1 MSDLPLPVPAPLWR
15 RLASAFYDA
24 LLLIALWMSA
34 TLLGSMALTLA
45 GLHYAPG
52 VFRGYLFLVGLA
64 YCGACWVHGGQT
76 LGMRV
81 WRLTARRSDGA
92 PLNWVHAALRYT
104 FAYVAWV
111 SVVGVLCSVLD
122 ARKRAIHE
130 ILSGTE
136 TVYTPKSGIGN

>member
-1 MSDLPLPVPAPLWR
+1 MNDTPAIVVPIPAPLAR

-24 LLLIALWMSA
+24 LLLMALWMSA

-45 GLHYAPG
+45 GLTYSPG

-81 WRLTARRSDGA
+81 WHLTARRSDGT
-92 PLNWVHAALRYT
+92 PINWAVAGVRYAL
-104 FAYVAWV
+104 AYFAWV
-111 SVVGVLCSVLD
+111 SVLGLLYSALD
-122 ARKRAIHE
+122 PRKRAVHE

-136 TVYTPKSGIGN
+136 MVYLPKSR